1 MLIVLRVLMIEAY
14 ESDADLI
21 LSQLKNAGYE
31 PQSERVVTL
40 DELQAAI
47 RQQEWD
53 LLISDYQLPTFEAPA
68 VLDLLHKS
76 GLDVPFIVVSG
87 TIGEETAAA
96 LMRLGA
102 HDYLKK
108 DNLTRLG
115 AVVDR
120 ELLEARRRAGYRRA
134 EELVRESEQRYRML
148 FENSPI
154 ALCEMDLSRV
164 KIYLDQLVSNGAVD
178 ILTYFSENPG
188 QALEVVGLARV
199 LDVNQTALGLYH
211 ADNKQELLAY
221 LARVVQD
228 DPLGT
233 ARNELLMIASGR
245 HTFNYETVQRTLD
258 GDLIDVS
265 LHWAVVSGHEQDL
278 ERVILSVQD
287 ISPRKN
293 MERRLQQSEARQRKW
308 IELMPACVY
317 TEAIDGLGE
326 ITYIS
331 PQIESFTGYA
341 PEEWFNRKDFWNT
354 IIHPDDREL
363 VRALDEKTDLSGEPF
378 RAEYRVITR
387 DERVVW
393 LRDDAVL
400 LRDDGGTPLF
410 WLGVIQD
417 VSLPKKAE
425 LEIKE
430 SQRRLAQL
438 MSSLPGMAYRTRP
451 GSNWALEFASE
462 GCLQLTGYTSE
473 ELTAGEGMLLTRMI
487 HPDDLENE
495 HDIIQSHLETQTPF
509 QVSYRIFT
517 PRGEQ
522 KWVWEQGQGIFD
534 LQGENSAVEG
544 FIADITELK
553 QAEAAIHRH
562 LSEQEVLYQNS
573 LVINRLMEPR
583 QIAAK
588 VVEILG
594 EKMNWHHIAVRLFNV
609 GTQRLE
615 LLAADGEQIEGQDLV
630 SYGAL
635 DHRPEALS
643 LWVFEHGVPALCPNV
658 REDTRYEEIHPEVRS
673 GVYVPLRTGERI
685 IGTISLESNLENAFS
700 ERDERLLST
709 IANQAAISIE
719 NSQLFLLAQVE
730 LVARKEAET
739 QLLQVQS
746 RLEQRV
752 AERTADLK
760 EANLALEKAARMK
773 DEFMASMSHEL
784 RTPLTGILGLTDVL
798 QMQTYGSLSDKQ
810 LMALQHIANS
820 GRHLLELINDIL
832 DLARIEARQLVL
844 RLGLCRLEQICQS
857 CLRQVSVQANHKKLE
872 ISLQMSPQN
881 INVQADAQRLKQVLN
896 NLLSNALKFTA
907 EGGRIGVDVRGDLE
921 NHEVHITV
929 WDTGIGI
936 RAEDISRLFQNFVQL
951 DSSLGRQYN
960 GTGLGLV
967 LVKRLTELQGGRIDV
982 ESKYGE
988 GSRFTI
994 SLPWDG

>member
-1 MLIVLRVLMIEAY
+1 MLIALRVLIIEDY
-14 ESDADLI
+14 ESDAELI
-21 LSQLKNAGYE
+21 LRQLEKAGYE
-31 PQSERVVTL
+31 AQAERVETL
-40 DELQAAI
+40 DALQTALKEH
-47 RQQEWD
+47 EWD
-53 LLISDYQLPTFEAPA
+53 LVISDYRLPTFDAPA
-68 VLDLLHKS
+68 VIDLLRKS
-76 GLDVPFIVVSG
+76 ELDVPFIVVSG

-96 LMRLGA
+96 LMRSGA
-102 HDYLKK
+102 HDYLVK
-108 DNLTRLG
+108 DNLARLG

-134 EELVRESEQRYRML
+134 EQLVHESELRYRML

-154 ALCEMDLSRV
+154 SLCEMDFSRV
-164 KIYLDQLVSNGAVD
+164 KMRLDQLVSNGVVD
-178 ILTYFSENPG
+178 FLAYFRENPG
-188 QALEVVGLARV
+188 AAQEVAGLARV
-199 LDVNQTALGLYH
+199 LDVNQTALTLYH

-221 LARVVQD
+221 LTGVVQD
-228 DPLGT
+228 DPLGS

-245 HTFNYETVQRTLD
+245 HTFNYETVQRTVD

-265 LHWAVVSGHEQDL
+265 LHWAVVSGHEHDL
-278 ERVILSVQD
+278 ERVIISVQD

-293 MERRLQQSEARQRKW
+293 VERRLQQAEARQRRW
-308 IELMPACVY
+308 IEMMPACVY
-317 TEAIDGLGE
+317 TEAIGGLGQ

-331 PQIESFTGYA
+331 PQIEAFTGYT
-341 PEEWFNRKDFWNT
+341 PDSWYNRENFWNV
-354 IIHPDDREL
+354 IIHPDDRSF
-363 VRALDEKTDLSGEPF
+363 VMALDDKTELSGESF
-378 RAEYRVITR
+378 LAEYRVITR

-400 LRDDGGTPLF
+400 LRDEGGSPMF

-425 LEIKE
+425 FEMKE

-462 GCLQLTGYTSE
+462 GCLQLTGYSSE

-487 HPDDLENE
+487 HPEDLDNE
-495 HDIIQSHLETQTPF
+495 HDIIITHLETQTPF

-522 KWVWEQGQGIFD
+522 KWVWEQGQGIFNA
-534 LQGENSAVEG
+534 LGEITAVEG
-544 FIADITELK
+544 FIADISELK
-553 QAEAAIHRH
+553 QAEAAIRRH

-583 QIAAK
+583 QIAGK
-588 VVEILG
+588 VVDILG
-594 EKMNWHHIAVRLFNV
+594 EKMNWHHISVRLFNV
-609 GTQRLE
+609 ETQRLE
-615 LLAADGEQIEGQDLV
+615 LLAADGEHNEEQTVVTHGGQ
-630 SYGAL
+630 

-685 IGTISLESNLENAFS
+685 IGTISLESNLENAFT

-730 LVARKEAET
+730 LVARKDAET

-760 EANLALEKAARMK
+760 EANQALEKAARMK

-798 QMQTYGSLSDKQ
+798 QMQTYGSLSVKQ
-810 LMALQHIANS
+810 LTALQHIANS

-844 RLGLCRLEQICQS
+844 RLGICRLEQICQS
-857 CLRQVSVQANHKKLE
+857 CLRQVAEPASQKKLE

-896 NLLSNALKFTA
+896 NLLSNALKFTP
-907 EGGRIGVDVRGDLE
+907 EGGKIGVDVRGDLE

-936 RAEDISRLFQNFVQL
+936 RAEDMSRLFQNFVQL

-982 ESKYGE
+982 ESRYGE